1 MCKRIKWIPRG
12 RKKEME
18 IYIKKGENWSFR
30 NWPMAADGAQG
41 SASLSRLLHLAE
53 MINGPFVVSMAFSGC
68 DRLPESGGHAA
79 RQRQVSGSRV

>member
-1 MCKRIKWIPRG
+1 MDPAG
-12 RKKEME
+12 KEE
-18 IYIKKGENWSFR
+18 RDGNIQKKGENWSFR

-68 DRLPESGGHAA
+68 DRLSESGGHAA